1 MRVLTVAAL
10 GAALL
15 LPPVVV
21 AQTTPLTQ
29 PTPPGVP
36 TAGFEMPGV
45 PVGKPSILQPVGTP
59 VGTRLPTVGTQLQQ
73 AVDPKKPTSPFN
85 GVWPTVDEDLV
96 IAPYPG
102 MKKASADFW
111 DRLAERW
118 AALLAPPPP
127 PPTKWIPGT
136 TRRARER
143 RERQQELLER
153 RMRD

>member
-1 MRVLTVAAL
+1 MRALTVAAL

-15 LPPVVV
+15 LPPAAV
-21 AQTTPLTQ
+21 AQTTPTA
-29 PTPPGVP
+29 PATPPGVP
-36 TAGFEMPGV
+36 AAGYEMPGV
-45 PVGKPSILQPVGTP
+45 PVGKPSTLQPVGSP
-59 VGTRLPTVGTQLQQ
+59 VGTRLPNVGTQLPQ
-73 AVDPKKPTSPFN
+73 ATTSNPFN
-85 GVWPTVDEDLV
+85 GNWPSIDQDLV
-96 IAPYPG
+96 VAPYPG
-102 MKKASADFW
+102 MKKESADFW

-118 AALLAPPPP
+118 AALLTPPPP